1 MTVFSLA
8 EYRERTDRLQAVLKA
23 KGIDLAII
31 SQNSDIYYYTGSA
44 QPLYFVLPVSGQG
57 FVLARKAIAQIE
69 SEARNVKLEVFSN
82 TKDLTAIIGRYQ
94 LDQAKRIGFTLETIS
109 YASVER
115 LRRLFSGADVADLSW
130 DIRSLRTV
138 KSEAEIAIQAKA
150 GEIMARL
157 PEVVKAGFRPGMSEL
172 DLSVVIEKFMRE
184 NGHAGIVSCRREG
197 IQIGLG
203 VCTAGVNS
211 LAGTK
216 FDGVCTGK
224 GISPAV
230 PYGAGNEPIP
240 KGVPVA
246 LDYAFNLEGYHI
258 DQTRMFCWGEP
269 SEQFQK
275 AYQAMVKIE
284 AEILEMMKPGM
295 TWESAYRRAVQMAEE
310 FGYGE
315 EFMGF
320 GPEKVRFIGHGIG
333 LELDEPPF
341 IAGKMEQQLEENMVV
356 AVEPKVALAGTGVI
370 GIEDTVVIERAGCR
384 LLTPCSREIIVV

>member
-1 MTVFSLA
+1 MAVFSPA

-44 QPLYFVLPVSGQG
+44 QPLYFVLPASGQG
-57 FVLARKAIAQIE
+57 FLLARKAIAQIE
-69 SEARNVKLEVFSN
+69 SETRCFKLEFFNN

-115 LRRLFSGADVADLSW
+115 LQRLFPDAEVVDLSW
-130 DIRSLRTV
+130 DIRSLRMV
-138 KSEAEIAIQAKA
+138 KSEAEIGFQAKA

-157 PEVVKAGFRPGMSEL
+157 PEVIKAEFRPGMSEL
-172 DLSVVIEKFMRE
+172 DLSAVIEKFMRE

-203 VCTAGVNS
+203 VCSAGINS

-224 GISPAV
+224 GTSPAV
-230 PYGAGNEPIP
+230 PYGAANEPIP
-240 KGVPVA
+240 KGAPVT

-284 AEILEMMKPGM
+284 AEILELMKPGM

-315 EFMGF
+315 EFMGI
-320 GPEKVRFIGHGIG
+320 GPEKVRFVGHGIG

-341 IAGKMEQQLEENMVV
+341 IAAKMEQRLEENMVV
-356 AVEPKVALAGTGVI
+356 AVEPKVALAGVGVI
-370 GIEDTVVIERAGCR
+370 GIEDTVVVKREGCR
-384 LLTPCSREIIVV
+384 FLTPCSREIIVV